1 MIYFENCS
9 DQINKDRALKFFG
22 EGFNVKER
30 INTTNLKNC
39 LGINN
44 QRQGVD
50 KMVENK
56 FYNVKFHSILQDLKK
71 KNK

>member
-1 MIYFENCS
+1 MTKLTKIGHWNFY
-9 DQINKDRALKFFG
+9 G
-22 EGFNVKER
+22 EKFNVKEI
-30 INTTNLKNC
+30 INTTNFKNC

-56 FYNVKFHSILQDLKK
+56 FYNVEFLSMFQDLFY
-71 KNK
+71 